1 MHSGSSVSA
10 GQLSWVWVINVA
22 AASQTRA
29 FKYDEK
35 LLWKEKKKW
44 KEVENLFSASL
55 VDRMELKMSL
65 LIAGGVD
72 LTASKDPFQSK
83 PSCSSVI
90 P

>member
-1 MHSGSSVSA
+1 M
-10 GQLSWVWVINVA
+10 A

-35 LLWKEKKKW
+35 LLWKKKKKKW